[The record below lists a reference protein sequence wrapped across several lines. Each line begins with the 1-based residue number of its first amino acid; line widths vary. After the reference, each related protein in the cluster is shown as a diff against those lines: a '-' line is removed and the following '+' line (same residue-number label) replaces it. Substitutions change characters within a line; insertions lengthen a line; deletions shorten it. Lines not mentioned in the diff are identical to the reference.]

1 MKECKVEVIVQH
13 VSNGLVFKAEKVEK
27 KLQEK
32 IQAKIDEYMNLGY
45 KLISTSSSIQGFT
58 VYTQLYFER

>member
-13 VSNGLVFKAEKVEK
+13 ASNGLSFRIEKVEQ

-32 IQAKIDEYMNLGY
+32 IQAKIDEYLRLGY
-45 KLISTSSSIQGFT
+45 KLISTNSSVEGIT